1 MPRPVVVVPCYNE
14 ALRLDRAE
22 LLRLSEHTDVW
33 LVDDG
38 SKDDTR
44 AVADGIASASNGRV
58 RSLANERNLGK
69 AETVRR
75 AMLRAAEGSGVV
87 GFLDADL
94 ATPVDEMLE
103 ILSELDRTGA
113 IAVIGARVALSGR
126 DIERQARR
134 HYFGRVFSTIA
145 SLSMGAVIYDTQCGA
160 KAFRVGPALRSALS
174 EPFRSRWAFDVELL
188 GRMLIGT
195 RDVDPVPPDGIV
207 EHPLRQWHDVAGSK
221 LTARD
226 MWKTGAELLLIARDL
241 QARRRRAQRSSEPS

>member
-1 MPRPVVVVPCYNE
+1 MSRTVIVVPCYNE
-14 ALRLDRAE
+14 AERLDRGE
-22 LLRLSEHTDVW
+22 MLRLSGHAEVW

-38 SKDDTR
+38 SRDDTR
-44 AVADGIASASNGRV
+44 AVADAIAAASDGRV
-58 RSLANERNLGK
+58 RSLANEHNLGK

-75 AMLRAAEGSGVV
+75 AMLRAADEGSAVV

-94 ATPVDEMLE
+94 ATPVDEMLDLIRALE
-103 ILSELDRTGA
+103 ESGGE
-113 IAVIGARVALSGR
+113 AVIGARVALSGR
-126 DIERQARR
+126 DIQRQARR

-160 KAFRVGPALRSALS
+160 KLFRTGPALRAALS

-188 GRMLIGT
+188 GRMLIGAPG
-195 RDVDPVPPDGIV
+195 VPPVPADRIV
-207 EHPLRQWHDVAGSK
+207 EHPLRRWHDVAGSK

-241 QARRRRAQRSSEPS
+241 QRRRRELGP